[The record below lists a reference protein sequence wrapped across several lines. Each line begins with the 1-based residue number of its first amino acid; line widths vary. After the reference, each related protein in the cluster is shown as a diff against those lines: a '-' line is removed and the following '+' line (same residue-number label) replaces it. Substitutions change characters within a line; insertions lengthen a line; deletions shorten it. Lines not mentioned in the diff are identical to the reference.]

1 MIDQKTIKKEAKK
14 SIKKHYFRSIILV
27 FVCSLLL
34 AGGFNF
40 TTKNI
45 IDVPRAQKEASKIIN
60 NKKISGTEVLDEIEK
75 KLPSEKQIKKDIKNK
90 YTNGAISY
98 IINETT
104 SSCSLVFAILNGINK
119 VVFEGKIGSAVL
131 IFISTIL
138 LILFTIIYI
147 NTLEVGEKRYFL
159 EKRRYIDTKIDRLIY
174 PYKVK
179 KTFHM
184 AYILFMKSLYQ
195 VLWCFTII
203 GGFIKYY
210 EYSLIPYILAEN
222 PKINKKEAFRISKE
236 LTNGNK
242 LKLFYLDL
250 SLIGWG
256 ILKLCTFNLSGIFFS
271 DIYKEAI
278 HAEVYM
284 TLRNKVNLDNNDREL
299 LNDSLLDIE
308 KSVNEEYPEERYKVK
323 TRKWLKVDFN
333 KDYSIKTYILF
344 FFTFSFVGWIWE
356 VFYNCLNNGTFVNRG
371 TMHGPWL
378 PIYGFGGLLILILL
392 KKFRNKPVLLFIS
405 AFILCGVL
413 EYSTAW
419 YLETF
424 KHLRYWDYTGYF
436 LNINGRIC
444 LEGLLVFGLAGCA
457 FTYVIAPILD
467 NLYSKIKPKI
477 ASILCVVLISL
488 YLADLMYTKVNPN
501 TGVGISE
508 EVEKVD
514 VK

>member
-14 SIKKHYFRSIILV
+14 NIKKHYFRSIILV

-104 SSCSLVFAILNGINK
+104 SSGSLVFAILNGINK

-250 SLIGWG
+250 SLIGWS

-278 HAEVYM
+278 HAEAYM

-477 ASILCVVLISL
+477 ASTLCVVLISL
-488 YLADLMYTKVNPN
+488 YLVDLMYTKINPN
-501 TGVGISE
+501 TGEGISE
-508 EVEKVD
+508 EVERID